1 MGHNTLP
8 SKAIQAISID
18 CPRDMWRINGFTSSR
33 SPLLQFL
40 TLRVITN
47 KEKREKK
54 YKSLSID
61 LDSER
66 RHKASKVELLVV
78 QPLKELFGIGNKTPH
93 ELYSASV
100 MECRAS
106 INSRGSLGICGSSIF
121 TNWHLTFSAKYIA
134 LKPAPSKGQ
143 VISEEQEW

>member
-18 CPRDMWRINGFTSSR
+18 RPRDMWRINGFTSSW

-40 TLRVITN
+40 TLRVMTN

-66 RHKASKVELLVV
+66 RHEASKVELLVV
-78 QPLKELFGIGNKTPH
+78 QPLKELFGIGNNTPPRVVLSISH
-93 ELYSASV
+93 EV
-100 MECRAS
+100 
-106 INSRGSLGICGSSIF
+106 
-121 TNWHLTFSAKYIA
+121 
-134 LKPAPSKGQ
+134 
-143 VISEEQEW
+143 

>member
-1 MGHNTLP
+1 M
-8 SKAIQAISID
+8 SI
-18 CPRDMWRINGFTSSR
+18 
-33 SPLLQFL
+33 
-40 TLRVITN
+40 
-47 KEKREKK
+47 
-54 YKSLSID
+54 Y
-61 LDSER
+61 LDNER

-78 QPLKELFGIGNKTPH
+78 QPLKELFGIGNNTPH
-93 ELYSASV
+93 ELFSASV
-100 MECRAS
+100 MECRTS